1 MRATATDHGLTL
13 TVYAGTTGAHLAW
26 DADPSLRTD
35 LLGFAIRRTGGG
47 RTGGTFLSGGIGF
60 PSQTH
65 PPGFFLDTDVAP
77 IQAFRWGD
85 YTVYPQTEYTYELIP
100 MSAPWD
106 HLKPGG
112 SVSVTVRTEGPQGP
126 HGVAFNRAVAA
137 SQAFERRFDGADPH
151 ENSMARQW
159 LGRGL
164 DAFVDGFL
172 ERASGPGWALDIVV
186 YEYEL
191 PEIRDALKAAL
202 ARQVAIRIVYH
213 AKPADAQTALNEQNL
228 AADGLAGI
236 AHPRVTSSICHDKTV
251 VLSRFD
257 GTTRTPV
264 ALLSGST
271 NWTLNGLF
279 YQANVAHSVDDPAL
293 AAEYLRVFEQLY
305 AGTAPSGTKAWID
318 ANDPVAPDPVPS
330 MEAVFSPRSNRT
342 DLVRYVEM
350 IDGAQRSLI
359 FMTAFE
365 LDAEFLAALA
375 GETGNA
381 DVLRYGLQNS
391 ASTVTGFDRSH
402 DRTFTATGALRTT
415 VTGFLPEDRHAQEGN
430 LLVHGKIVLLD
441 FDTAHPT
448 LITGSANFSAS
459 SSGSNDENVLIVRD
473 DVRVAD
479 IYLCELFRLFDH
491 YRFRYNVTH
500 PDAGTTIGGEAPM
513 SLATETT
520 SGTVTPRFELDPSDG
535 WTARYYDDAGSP
547 HALERTRLAHP
558 QG

>member
-1 MRATATDHGLTL
+1 MRATATEHGLTL
-13 TVYAGTTGAHLAW
+13 TAYAGTTGVHLTW

-35 LLGFAIRRTGGG
+35 LLGFAIRRSGGG
-47 RTGGTFLSGGIGF
+47 RASAVFLSGGIGF
-60 PSQTH
+60 PGQTH
-65 PPGFFLDTDVAP
+65 PLGFFLDTDVAP

-85 YTVYPQTEYTYELIP
+85 YTVYPETGYTYELIP
-100 MSAPWD
+100 MSAPWNA
-106 HLKPGG
+106 LRSGP
-112 SVSVTVRTEGPQGP
+112 SVTVTVRTESTSGS

-172 ERASGPGWALDIVV
+172 ERASGPGWALDVVV

-191 PEIRDALKAAL
+191 PEIRDALKAARS
-202 ARQVAIRIVYH
+202 RQVAIRIAYH
-213 AKPADAQTALNEQNL
+213 AQPGDAQTTLNEQNL
-228 AADGLAGI
+228 ATDGLADV

-271 NWTLNGLF
+271 NWTLNGLY
-279 YQANVAHSVDDPAL
+279 YQANVAHSVDDAEL

-305 AGTAPSGTKAWID
+305 GGLDPSGTKAWID
-318 ANDPVAPDPVPS
+318 ANDAMAPDPAPPL
-330 MEAVFSPRSNRT
+330 EAVFSPRSGRT
-342 DLVRYVEM
+342 DLDRFAEM
-350 IDGAQRSLI
+350 IGAARRSVI

-365 LDAEFLAALA
+365 LDPKILAALA
-375 GETGNA
+375 GETGA
-381 DVLRYGLQNS
+381 PDVLRYGLQNS
-391 ASTVTGFDRSH
+391 ASSVTGYDRAH
-402 DRTFTATGALRTT
+402 DRTFTATGSLRTT
-415 VTGFLPEDRHAQEGN
+415 VTGFLPEDRHGQEGN

-448 LITGSANFSAS
+448 LITGSANFSGA

-479 IYLCELFRLFDH
+479 IYVCELFRLFDH

-513 SLATETT
+513 SLATEST
-520 SGTVTPRFELDPSDG
+520 SGTVTPRFELDPTDG
-535 WTARYYDDAGSP
+535 WTGRYYDDPGSP
-547 HALERTRLAHP
+547 QALERSRLAHP
-558 QG
+558 SG